1 MFETQPNFEVEQANK
16 GGQIQDGLANHSVMR
31 MWGPALMVCLI
42 VTSGLVSAFRS
53 VDRGNAHAPLQCTGS
68 FRPTSVHPVTAG
80 SISLST
86 AAAFLVLPTL
96 LVKAVFSNLFEKKS
110 CFLTEVLFHVI
121 FASLTLFLFFCKS
134 TLCLN
139 KSSSNLGDISTP
151 YPRTRSAR
159 KTPELRSS

>member
-16 GGQIQDGLANHSVMR
+16 GGQIQDGLADHSVMR

-96 LVKAVFSNLFEKKS
+96 LVKAVFSNLFEKKKLFPDGSPFS
-110 CFLTEVLFHVI
+110 CYFRFFNPFPLLLQKYPLFKQKLFEVRRHINTVPP
-121 FASLTLFLFFCKS
+121 
-134 TLCLN
+134 N
-139 KSSSNLGDISTP
+139 KIS
-151 YPRTRSAR
+151 
-159 KTPELRSS
+159 